1 MIVKNIICDNCM
13 SDITR
18 IEHESAF
25 GYDFCPDC
33 YPKMKEGFDAFLGKS
48 RNEELEKIENEL
60 EAENQRI
67 LREQRNPEIEKI
79 RKVQRR
85 EKPEASCKEKIDWD
99 KACALKIA
107 GWSNKAIAEE
117 LKLNEGTVNST
128 IYKKVEEY
136 KKGVRMNK
144 VAEPKEEKE
153 EKCPFD

>member
-1 MIVKNIICDNCM
+1 MIVNKIICDRCM
-13 SDITR
+13 SDITY

-25 GYDFCPDC
+25 GYDFCPEC
-33 YPKMKEGFDAFLGKS
+33 YQMIKEGFDAFMKKTFS
-48 RNEELEKIENEL
+48 IEADNDNEPENKVLKVKTEKTV
-60 EAENQRI
+60 
-67 LREQRNPEIEKI
+67 EKTL
-79 RKVQRR
+79 
-85 EKPEASCKEKIDWD
+85 KPKHDHGLKIDWD

-117 LKLNEGTVNST
+117 LKINKPTVDST